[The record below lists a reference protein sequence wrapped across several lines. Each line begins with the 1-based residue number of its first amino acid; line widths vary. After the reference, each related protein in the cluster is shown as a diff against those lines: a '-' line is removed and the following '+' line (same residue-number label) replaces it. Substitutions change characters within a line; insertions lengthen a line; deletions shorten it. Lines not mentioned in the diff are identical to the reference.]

1 MTHVPVRMCVVCR
14 TRRPAS
20 ELLRV
25 VVCGGR
31 IVPAAT
37 VNVQGRGA
45 YLCRNAECLCKAEKK
60 KLFERHLG
68 FSADEELYRQMED
81 II

>member
-20 ELLRV
+20 ELLRAAADA
-25 VVCGGR
+25 GR

-45 YLCRNAECLCKAEKK
+45 YLCRNAECIRRAEKK
-60 KLFERHLG
+60 KLLERHLG
-68 FSADEELYRQMED
+68 IPAADGLYRQMED
-81 II
+81 MI